1 MQTKKDIYEIGK
13 ALGLNKNDIDEV
25 LSASFQRNANADAS
39 ADVYKA
45 GTRYGTVSSADIYKA
60 GTRYGTI
67 SINNF

>member
-1 MQTKKDIYEIGK
+1 MKTKKDIYEIGK
-13 ALGLNKNDIDEV
+13 ALGLDKHDVDNI
-25 LSASFQRNANADAS
+25 LSADSQTSTNAGAS

-45 GTRYGTVSSADIYKA
+45 GTRYGTVSSADLYKA